1 MPKRVFFLDTST
13 IVHRYVTPKEDACSK
28 LIRRRIDR
36 LFTDAAEHPNSIV
49 LQIPNI
55 CMAECAG
62 AFARLCFEE
71 RIYGSGEKAK
81 LAFWSLREALLKDVK
96 TSRLVHS
103 YELKRLHFIDI
114 EDIFVRDHELAA
126 PRGEKH
132 LSSHDALILSMANEY
147 RLAHSADR
155 TKIVTDDRRIADFCR
170 SAGDAFPEAV
180 RISTQNPL

>member
-1 MPKRVFFLDTST
+1 MPKRVFFLDASAL
-13 IVHRYVTPKEDACSK
+13 VHRYVAPKEDASSK
-28 LIRRRIDR
+28 VIRRRINR

-71 RIYGSGEKAK
+71 GIYGSEEKSRS
-81 LAFWSLREALLKDVK
+81 AFWSLREALLHDVK

-103 YELKRLHFIDI
+103 YELKRVHFVDI
-114 EDIFVRDHELAA
+114 EDIFIRDHELPA
-126 PRGEKH
+126 PRHEKH
-132 LSSHDALILSMANEY
+132 LSSHDALILAMANEY
-147 RLAHSADR
+147 RQAHPDDR